1 MGRQKKSPAEDDIFS
16 SLASSI
22 GGEILSNL
30 DTAKYF
36 VDTGNLAINYCCSGK
51 FVGGGIPAG
60 RLTEIYGPSASSK
73 SLIGANILFGC
84 QRMGGVPVILDT
96 ENAVNAEFIQRSS
109 HCDVSKIVRHTPQT
123 LEQSFRT
130 IYNSISFVRKDPK
143 YKEKYKDKPIVIIY
157 DSISVSPCEREFREI
172 NLPETYTKA
181 QYKEIVGGNEQPG
194 ERAKI
199 CSREFRKLNTV
210 LEESDATV
218 VIMNQ
223 TREKISMGGMP
234 TYGLNEAKAGGGTSL
249 TYYASLILRS
259 QSQKKL
265 EVKMPG
271 GRKKFL
277 GVNVKMSNKKNRSF
291 RPFVEVDNIPLYFD
305 RGINPLGGLL
315 GALIDAD
322 RIEPLGAGNFLV
334 KEIYSDTSN
343 YKFKS
348 SVERNDV
355 PVKVLFDCPKLVD
368 VDTKEELEEYLN
380 PFMESIMN
388 TREEDFTVTD
398 IKSEEEEEGI
408 DLEIN

>member
-1 MGRQKKSPAEDDIFS
+1 MGRQKKVEEDDIFNT
-16 SLASSI
+16 LANQI
-22 GGEILSNL
+22 GGEILGNL

-84 QRMGGVPVILDT
+84 QRMGGIPVILDT
-96 ENAVNAEFIQRSS
+96 ENAVNQEFIQQAS
-109 HCDVSKIVRHTPQT
+109 HCDVRKILRYTPQT
-123 LEQSFRT
+123 LEESFSKMYLL
-130 IYNSISFVRKDPK
+130 IDAVRKDAK
-143 YKEKYKDKPIVIIY
+143 YAKYKDKPIVIVY
-157 DSISVSPCEREFREI
+157 DSISVSPCAREYREI
-172 NLPETYTKA
+172 HLPEKYTKA
-181 QYKEIVGGNEQPG
+181 QYKEIVGGHEQPG

-210 LEESDATV
+210 LEQNDATV
-218 VIMNQ
+218 IIMNQ
-223 TREKISMGGMP
+223 TREKIGINMP
-234 TYGLNEAKAGGGTSL
+234 SYGLNEAKAGGGTAL

-271 GRKKFL
+271 GRKKFI
-277 GVNVKMSNKKNRSF
+277 GVNIKMANKKNRSY

-334 KEIYSDTSN
+334 KEQYSGQEK

-355 PVKVLFDCPKLVD
+355 PIEVLLNCPKLID
-368 VDTKEELEEYLN
+368 VDSKEELEIYLN
-380 PFMESIMN
+380 PFMESIKS
-388 TREEDFTVTD
+388 TRDEDLDVTD
-398 IKSEEEEEGI
+398 ITSEDDEEKLDSELG
-408 DLEIN
+408 

>member
-1 MGRQKKSPAEDDIFS
+1 MGRQKKSEDSDIFS
-16 SLASSI
+16 SLANEI
-22 GGEILSNL
+22 GGEILGNL
-30 DTAKYF
+30 DSAKYF
-36 VDTGNLAINYCCSGK
+36 VDTGNLAVNYCCSGK

-84 QRMGGVPVILDT
+84 QRMGGIPIILDT
-96 ENAVNAEFIQRSS
+96 ENAVNQDFIQKAS
-109 HCDVSKIVRHTPQT
+109 HCDVRKIVRYTPQT
-123 LEQSFRT
+123 LEESFMK
-130 IYNSISFVRKDPK
+130 IYKSIEFVRKEP
-143 YKEKYKDKPIVIIY
+143 KYKDKPVVIVY
-157 DSISVSPCEREFREI
+157 DSISVSPCAREFREI
-172 NLPETYTKA
+172 NLPEKYTKA
-181 QYKEIVGGNEQPG
+181 QYKEIVGAHEQPG

-210 LEESDATV
+210 LEENDATV

-223 TREKISMGGMP
+223 TREKIGMNMP
-234 TYGLNEAKAGGGTSL
+234 TYGPNEAKAGGGTAL

-271 GRKKFL
+271 GRKKFI
-277 GVNVKMSNKKNRSF
+277 GVNIKMQNKKNRSY

-334 KEIYSDTSN
+334 KEEFSN
-343 YKFKS
+343 GEKFKFKS

-355 PVKVLFDCPKLVD
+355 PLNVLLECPKLID
-368 VDTKEELEEYLN
+368 VPSKEELEIYLN
-380 PFMESIMN
+380 PFMESIN
-388 TREEDFTVTD
+388 STREEDLDVTD
-398 IKSEEEEEGI
+398 INTEDDEEGL
-408 DLEIN
+408 DSELS

>member
-1 MGRQKKSPAEDDIFS
+1 MGRQKKNSDDENNIFND
-16 SLASSI
+16 LASEI
-22 GGEILSNL
+22 GGEILGNL

-51 FVGGGIPAG
+51 FIGGGIPAG

-84 QRMGGVPVILDT
+84 QRIGGVPIILDT
-96 ENAVNAEFIQRSS
+96 ENAVNQEFIQTAS
-109 HCDVSKIVRHTPQT
+109 HCDVKKIVRFTPQT
-123 LEQSFRT
+123 LEESFRK
-130 IYNSISFVRKDPK
+130 IYLSIDKIRKDV
-143 YKEKYKDKPIVIIY
+143 KYKDKPIVIIY

-172 NLPETYTKA
+172 NLPEKYTKA

-210 LEESDATV
+210 LEQNDATV

-223 TREKISMGGMP
+223 TREKIGMHMP
-234 TYGLNEAKAGGGTSL
+234 VYGLNEAKAGGGTAL

-259 QSQKKL
+259 QAQKKL

-271 GRKKFL
+271 GRKKFI
-277 GVNVKMSNKKNRSF
+277 GVNIKMANKKNRSY

-315 GALIDAD
+315 GA
-322 RIEPLGAGNFLV
+322 
-334 KEIYSDTSN
+334 
-343 YKFKS
+343 
-348 SVERNDV
+348 
-355 PVKVLFDCPKLVD
+355 
-368 VDTKEELEEYLN
+368 
-380 PFMESIMN
+380 
-388 TREEDFTVTD
+388 
-398 IKSEEEEEGI
+398 
-408 DLEIN
+408 

>member
-1 MGRQKKSPAEDDIFS
+1 MGRLKKNSEDDIFS
-16 SLASSI
+16 NLANEI
-22 GGEILSNL
+22 GGDILGNL
-30 DTAKYF
+30 DSAKYF

-51 FVGGGIPAG
+51 FIGGGIPAG

-84 QRMGGVPVILDT
+84 QRMGGIPIILDT
-96 ENAVNAEFIQRSS
+96 ENAVNQEFIQKAS
-109 HCDVSKIVRHTPQT
+109 HCDVRKIVRYTPQT
-123 LEQSFRT
+123 LEESFMK
-130 IYNSISFVRKDPK
+130 IYKSIEFVRKEP
-143 YKEKYKDKPIVIIY
+143 KYKDKPVVIVY
-157 DSISVSPCEREFREI
+157 DSISVSPCAREFREI
-172 NLPETYTKA
+172 NLPEKYTKA
-181 QYKEIVGGNEQPG
+181 QYKEIVGGHEQPG

-210 LEESDATV
+210 LEENDATV

-223 TREKISMGGMP
+223 TREKIGMNMP
-234 TYGLNEAKAGGGTSL
+234 SYGPNEAKAGGGTAL

-271 GRKKFL
+271 GRKKFI
-277 GVNVKMSNKKNRSF
+277 GVNVKMQNKKNRSY

-322 RIEPLGAGNFLV
+322 RIEPLGSGNFLI
-334 KEIYSDTSN
+334 KEEFSKQEN

-355 PVKVLFDCPKLVD
+355 PLKVLLECPLLID
-368 VDTKEELEEYLN
+368 VESKEELEIYFQ
-380 PFMESIMN
+380 PFMESINN
-388 TREEDFTVTD
+388 TREEDLDVTD
-398 IKSEEEEEGI
+398 IDSEDVEEELDSE
-408 DLEIN
+408 LS

>member
-1 MGRQKKSPAEDDIFS
+1 MGRQKKNSDDENNIFND
-16 SLASSI
+16 LASEI
-22 GGEILSNL
+22 GGEILGNL

-51 FVGGGIPAG
+51 FIGGGIPAG
-60 RLTEIYGPSASSK
+60 RLTEIYGSSASSK

-84 QRMGGVPVILDT
+84 QRIGGVPIILDT
-96 ENAVNAEFIQRSS
+96 ENAVNQEFIQTAS
-109 HCDVSKIVRHTPQT
+109 HCDVKKIVRFTPQT
-123 LEQSFRT
+123 LEESFRK
-130 IYNSISFVRKDPK
+130 IYLSIDKIRKDV
-143 YKEKYKDKPIVIIY
+143 KYKDKPIVIIY

-172 NLPETYTKA
+172 NLPEKYTKA

-210 LEESDATV
+210 LEQNDATV

-223 TREKISMGGMP
+223 TREKIGMHMP
-234 TYGLNEAKAGGGTSL
+234 VYGLNEAKAGGGTAL

-259 QSQKKL
+259 QAQKKL

-271 GRKKFL
+271 GRKKFI
-277 GVNVKMSNKKNRSF
+277 GVNIKMANKKNRSY

-322 RIEPLGAGNFLV
+322 KIEPMGAGNFLV
-334 KEIYSDTSN
+334 KEAFSKQEN

-355 PVKVLFDCPKLVD
+355 PLKVLLECPLLVD
-368 VDTKEELEEYLN
+368 AESREELEAYLH
-380 PFMESIMN
+380 PFMESIN
-388 TREEDFTVTD
+388 STREEDLDVTD
-398 IKSEEEEEGI
+398 IISEDDEEGI
-408 DLEIN
+408 DSEVS

>member
-1 MGRQKKSPAEDDIFS
+1 MGRQKKSDDSDIFS
-16 SLASSI
+16 SLASEI
-22 GGEILSNL
+22 GGEILGNL
-30 DTAKYF
+30 DSAKYF
-36 VDTGNLAINYCCSGK
+36 VDTGNLAVNYCCSGK

-84 QRMGGVPVILDT
+84 QRMGGIPIILDT
-96 ENAVNAEFIQRSS
+96 ENAVNQEFIQKAS
-109 HCDVSKIVRHTPQT
+109 HCDVRKIVRYTPQT
-123 LEQSFRT
+123 LEESFMK
-130 IYNSISFVRKDPK
+130 IYKSIEFVRKEP
-143 YKEKYKDKPIVIIY
+143 KYKDKPVVIVY
-157 DSISVSPCEREFREI
+157 DSISVSPCAREFREI
-172 NLPETYTKA
+172 NLPEKYTKA
-181 QYKEIVGGNEQPG
+181 QYKEIVGAHEQPG

-210 LEESDATV
+210 LEENDATV

-223 TREKISMGGMP
+223 TREKIGMNMP
-234 TYGLNEAKAGGGTSL
+234 SYGPNEAKAGGGTAL

-271 GRKKFL
+271 GRKKFI
-277 GVNVKMSNKKNRSF
+277 GVNIKMQNKKNRSY

-334 KEIYSDTSN
+334 KEEFSN
-343 YKFKS
+343 GEKFKFKS

-355 PVKVLFDCPKLVD
+355 PLNVLLECPKLID
-368 VDTKEELEEYLN
+368 VPSREELEIYLN
-380 PFMESIMN
+380 PFMESINN
-388 TREEDFTVTD
+388 TREEDLDVTD
-398 IKSEEEEEGI
+398 INSEDDEEGL
-408 DLEIN
+408 DSEVS